1 MKNFFEHTSASWVRY
16 SDYEWKKAPDG
27 KEYLVPA
34 EKAEPKPYDPMEV
47 AEELVLAAADI
58 GLMLFQRASENAIK
72 EAIRAFACRYGLLG
86 IMTAL
91 PTTPRFIE
99 YEKVYFNK
107 NPFVPDRSE
116 TGKKDVPDE
125 TMDTKDYIRL
135 FFPFREP
142 DFQKQGVESVWNIE
156 DRKMIALAATYRHD
170 PQAMVMSF
178 MRDYGERYDWLVT
191 AFKDW
196 TFVLVT
202 ATLYYTD
209 KDSLDEET
217 LDLYRKGMA
226 SFEGNTPTYHLELRE
241 HPTLVWDFHSL
252 LLNIR
257 ILFSMALTDK
267 NNPLRICR
275 QCQRPFFAGKAD
287 AEFCS
292 PACREQH
299 RKKRGRR

>member
-16 SDYEWKKAPDG
+16 SDYEWKKTEDG
-27 KEYLVPA
+27 KEYLLPTKDA
-34 EKAEPKPYDPMEV
+34 MPKPYDPMKV
-47 AEELVLAAADI
+47 ADELVLAAADI
-58 GLMLFQRASENAIK
+58 GLMLFRRESEKAVK

-107 NPFVPDRSE
+107 NQFIPDRSE
-116 TGKKDVPDE
+116 EDKDVPDE
-125 TMDTKDYIRL
+125 TMETEDYIRM

-142 DFQKQGVESVWNIE
+142 DFQKQGVESVWNTD
-156 DRKMIALAATYRHD
+156 DRMMIALIMTYQLE

-178 MRDYGERYDWLVT
+178 MRDYGERYDWLVS

-196 TFVLVT
+196 TFTLVT

-252 LLNIR
+252 MLNIR
-257 ILFSMALTDK
+257 ILFSMALTDEK
-267 NNPLRICR
+267 NPLRICR
-275 QCQRPFFAGKAD
+275 QCQRPFLAAKAD
-287 AEFCS
+287 AEYCS
-292 PACREQH
+292 ATCREQH
-299 RKKRGRR
+299 KKKWDRR

>member
-16 SDYEWKKAPDG
+16 SDYEWKKTENG
-27 KEYLVPA
+27 KEYLLPTKDA
-34 EKAEPKPYDPMEV
+34 MPKPYDPMKV
-47 AEELVLAAADI
+47 ADELVLAAADI
-58 GLMLFQRASENAIK
+58 GLMLFRRESEKAVK

-107 NPFVPDRSE
+107 NQFIPDRSE
-116 TGKKDVPDE
+116 EDKDVPDE
-125 TMDTKDYIRL
+125 TMETEDYIRL

-142 DFQKQGVESVWNIE
+142 DFQKQGVESVWNTD
-156 DRKMIALAATYRHD
+156 DRMMIALIMTCQLE

-178 MRDYGERYDWLVT
+178 MRDYGERYDWLVS

-196 TFVLVT
+196 TFTLVT

-252 LLNIR
+252 MLNIR
-257 ILFSMALTDK
+257 ILFSMALTDEK
-267 NNPLRICR
+267 NPLRICR
-275 QCQRPFFAGKAD
+275 QCQRPFLAAKAD
-287 AEFCS
+287 AKYCS
-292 PACREQH
+292 PECREQH
-299 RKKRGRR
+299 KKKWDRR

>member
-16 SDYEWKKAPDG
+16 SDYEWKRAPDG
-27 KEYLVPA
+27 KDYLVPT
-34 EKAEPKPYDPMEV
+34 EDSEPKPYDPMTV

-58 GLMLFQRASENAIK
+58 GLMLFRREPEKAVK
-72 EAIRAFACRYGLLG
+72 ETIRAFACRYGLLG

-107 NPFVPDRSE
+107 NQLIPAES
-116 TGKKDVPDE
+116 
-125 TMDTKDYIRL
+125 MDTEDYISL
-135 FFPFREP
+135 FFPFRKP
-142 DFQKQGVESVWNIE
+142 DFHKQGVESVWNTD
-156 DRKMIALAATYRHD
+156 DRMMMALIMTYQLE

-178 MRDYGERYDWLVT
+178 MRDYGEQYDWLVSV
-191 AFKDW
+191 FKDW
-196 TFVLVT
+196 TFTLVT

-209 KDSLDEET
+209 KDTLDEET

-252 LLNIR
+252 LLNIK
-257 ILFSMALTDK
+257 ILFSMALTDEK
-267 NNPLRICR
+267 NPLRICK
-275 QCQRPFFAGKAD
+275 QCQRPFLAAKAD

-292 PACREQH
+292 PVCREQH
-299 RKKRGRR
+299 KKKQCEK